1 MGLANRVTGRLQ
13 KWRWLL
19 TQLSFR
25 GRCLIVNNLAAS
37 MLWHRVTVLN
47 PPKELL
53 ITIQKAFVDFFFGM
67 VTIGLFLRYFT
78 FLWQREVND

>member
-53 ITIQKAFVDFFFGM
+53 ITIQKAFVDFFFWNGHHWLIPEILYLP
-67 VTIGLFLRYFT
+67 VAEGG
-78 FLWQREVND
+78 Q